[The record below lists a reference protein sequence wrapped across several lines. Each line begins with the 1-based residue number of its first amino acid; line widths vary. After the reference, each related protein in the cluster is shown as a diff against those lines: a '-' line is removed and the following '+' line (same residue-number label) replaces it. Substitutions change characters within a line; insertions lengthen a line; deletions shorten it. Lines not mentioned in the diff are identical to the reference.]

1 MLSSPLRASDV
12 LKMPDAVLDQ
22 RTLGRATLERQLLL
36 SRNEMSA
43 LGAVEHLV
51 GMQAQSPYAPYVGL
65 WSRLEGFDPDDLA
78 RAILDG
84 HAARAPLM
92 RATIHLVT
100 ARDCLALYPLMQPVL
115 ARAFSGQAFARA
127 LGGLDLVEL
136 VSAGRTL
143 LSKEPH
149 TRPELSEALAERWP
163 DHDPASLALAVT
175 YLLPVVQVPPRGVWG
190 STGEARW
197 ATTDSWLGGPDA
209 PPDLS
214 RDDVVGRYLGAFG
227 PATVADIRT
236 WSGFTGVRDI
246 VERLRPRLR
255 TFADEQGRELFD
267 LPDAPRPDPESPA
280 PPRFLPEFDNLLLSH
295 ADRSR
300 VIAEEDRRRVF
311 GKGAVLVDGYV
322 RGAWKVSRTS
332 ESASLVIEPFAPLA
346 DGDIDALK
354 TEGEALLELVAAG
367 AGSREVQML
376 PLAA

>member
-1 MLSSPLRASDV
+1 
-12 LKMPDAVLDQ
+12 MPDPVLDQ
-22 RTLGRATLERQLLL
+22 RALGRATLERQLLL
-36 SRNEMSA
+36 KRSEMSA

-51 GMQAQSPYAPYVGL
+51 GMQAQSPFAPYVGL
-65 WSRLEGFDPDDLA
+65 WSRLESFDPDDLA

-84 HAARAPLM
+84 HATRAPLM

-100 ARDCLALYPLMQPVL
+100 ARDCQALHPLTQPVL

-127 LGGLDLVEL
+127 LGDLDLVEL

-149 TRPELSEALAERWP
+149 TRAELGEALAERWP
-163 DHDPASLALAVT
+163 DHDQGSLALAVT

-190 STGEARW
+190 SSTGEARW

-214 RDDVVGRYLGAFG
+214 RDDVVSRYLGAFG
-227 PATVADIRT
+227 PATIADVRT

-246 VERLRPRLR
+246 VERLRPWLR

-295 ADRSR
+295 DDRSR

-311 GKGAVLVDGYV
+311 GKGALLVDGHV
-322 RGAWKVSRTS
+322 RGSWMVTRSSQA
-332 ESASLVIEPFAPLA
+332 ASLVIEPFVPLA
-346 DGDIDALK
+346 DGDIDSVQA
-354 TEGEALLELVAAG
+354 EGEALLGLVAAG
-367 AGSREVQML
+367 TDTREVQML
-376 PLAA
+376 PVAA

>member
-1 MLSSPLRASDV
+1 
-12 LKMPDAVLDQ
+12 MPDAVLDQ

-36 SRNEMSA
+36 SRDEMSA

-322 RGAWKVSRTS
+322 RGAWRVSRSS